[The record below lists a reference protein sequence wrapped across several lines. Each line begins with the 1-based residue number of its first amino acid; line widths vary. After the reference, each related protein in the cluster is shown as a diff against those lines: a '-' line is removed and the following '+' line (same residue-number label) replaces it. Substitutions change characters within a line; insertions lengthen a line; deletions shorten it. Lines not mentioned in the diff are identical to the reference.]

1 MYNEI
6 NITFPL
12 RIYHVLG
19 GLSRFGRSITFWA
32 IYHVL
37 GDLSPQQR
45 FAARRIFAAPRL
57 GCSAAG
63 LLRGWAALHLGP
75 PPKSWASKMAS
86 PSAFSEQDE
95 DLDGA
100 LEEGSSSP
108 SGCPSDDDVETSQEV
123 VASID
128 PPVAKGSV
136 SSSAAGG
143 DGDEG
148 ATSGAAVAAAG
159 GRIRLRILR
168 SCSSDGG
175 GRGRLRIFCSRRR
188 RRQG

>member
-1 MYNEI
+1 
-6 NITFPL
+6 
-12 RIYHVLG
+12 
-19 GLSRFGRSITFWA
+19 
-32 IYHVL
+32 
-37 GDLSPQQR
+37 
-45 FAARRIFAAPRL
+45 
-57 GCSAAG
+57 
-63 LLRGWAALHLGP
+63 
-75 PPKSWASKMAS
+75 MAS